1 MNDYTKLE
9 CGCTAVS
16 HCPEPHHACYSAG
29 EDKFAF
35 LPSRDDC
42 SHQCNTC
49 MEQASFSSGTKRDDT
64 FAMSCKKQRDV
75 GRFEAMKY
83 FKQEEKMDKF
93 TWSVLIFES

>member
-1 MNDYTKLE
+1 
-9 CGCTAVS
+9 
-16 HCPEPHHACYSAG
+16 
-29 EDKFAF
+29 
-35 LPSRDDC
+35 
-42 SHQCNTC
+42 